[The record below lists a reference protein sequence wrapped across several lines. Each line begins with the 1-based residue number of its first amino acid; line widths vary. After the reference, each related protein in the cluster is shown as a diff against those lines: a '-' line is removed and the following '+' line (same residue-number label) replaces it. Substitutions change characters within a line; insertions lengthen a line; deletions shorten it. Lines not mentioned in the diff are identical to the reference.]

1 MSKVKSSLGDVV
13 DFEML
18 KIMSELN
25 APPVRI
31 PTPRVMPSFA
41 NNEPVVQEIPADVI
55 VKQPE
60 ARRKDGK

>member
-1 MSKVKSSLGDVV
+1 MSKVKSSLGEVV

-25 APPVRI
+25 APPVRV
-31 PTPRVMPSFA
+31 PTPRPMPSFA
-41 NNEPVVQEIPADVI
+41 NNEPVVQEIPADLI

-60 ARRKDGK
+60 ARRKDTK

>member
-1 MSKVKSSLGDVV
+1 MSKVKSSLGEVV

-25 APPVRI
+25 APPVRV
-31 PTPRVMPSFA
+31 PTPRAMPSFA
-41 NNEPVVQEIPADVI
+41 NNEPVVQEIPADLI

-60 ARRKDGK
+60 ARRKDTK

>member
-1 MSKVKSSLGDVV
+1 MSKVRSSLGEVV

-18 KIMSELN
+18 KIMSEIN
-25 APPVRI
+25 TPPTRI
-31 PTPRVMPSFA
+31 PVPRAMPSFA

-60 ARRKDGK
+60 ARRKDTK